1 MTAVGWVDI
10 KEPHT
15 GKLLLKFHP
24 LRDIIEVQR
33 RGVKTVIDLTS
44 YRDCDAEPA
53 GRPTIHGNG
62 TPVDI
67 AR

>member
-1 MTAVGWVDI
+1 MTAAGWVDI

-44 YRDCDAEPA
+44 YRSPEEVHQN
-53 GRPTIHGNG
+53 GRQEDNLKP
-62 TPVDI
+62 
-67 AR
+67 